1 MVREENGILVSESK
15 TQELKKNITK
25 FIEEKNTLFY
35 LTSQYSEVYFFM
47 FMSCLKLNLKTGG
60 DGEWGE
66 EGMLAWSLMFIF

>member
-15 TQELKKNITK
+15 TQELKKSITK
-25 FIEEKNTLFY
+25 FIEEINTLFY

-60 DGEWGE
+60 DGAWGE
-66 EGMLAWSLMFIF
+66 EGMLACL